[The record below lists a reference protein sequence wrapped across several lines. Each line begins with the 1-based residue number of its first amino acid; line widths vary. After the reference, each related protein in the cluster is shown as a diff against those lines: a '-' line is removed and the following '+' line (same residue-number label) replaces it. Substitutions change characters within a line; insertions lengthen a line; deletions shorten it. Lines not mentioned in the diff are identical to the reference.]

1 MNCRKIYGKFRK
13 YLEAGN
19 TLLRGTLIR
28 EGINIE
34 TKRYLELKVLYIM
47 YHIYNTHTY
56 IILYQNLW
64 DTANTVVRGK
74 SIALNIHLR
83 KEKSLKSMTSASTLR
98 NLGLKAF
105 ALCSYKSMQQT
116 FWVYCTQNHSPF
128 RPWGSLS
135 NSGQACRPG
144 SLSLGMSTLWE
155 SLTFHTPSYIS

>member
-1 MNCRKIYGKFRK
+1 MNWRKIYGKFPK

-19 TLLRGTLIR
+19 TLLRCTLIR
-28 EGINIE
+28 EGINSE
-34 TKRYLELKVLYIM
+34 TRKYLELKVLYIM
-47 YHIYNTHTY
+47 YHIYNTHTH

-83 KEKSLKSMTSASTLR
+83 KERSLKSMTSASTLR

-116 FWVYCTQNHSPF
+116 VHCTQNHSPF

-135 NSGQACRPG
+135 NSGQACRSG

-155 SLTFHTPSYIS
+155 SLTFHTPSYTS